1 MTGDPSWINPVD
13 STFNDTWP
21 YKERRGDADTHS
33 RDGVKMEV
41 EIGGMWP

>member
-1 MTGDPSWINPVD
+1 MTGDASWINPVD

-41 EIGGMWP
+41 EIGGMRP